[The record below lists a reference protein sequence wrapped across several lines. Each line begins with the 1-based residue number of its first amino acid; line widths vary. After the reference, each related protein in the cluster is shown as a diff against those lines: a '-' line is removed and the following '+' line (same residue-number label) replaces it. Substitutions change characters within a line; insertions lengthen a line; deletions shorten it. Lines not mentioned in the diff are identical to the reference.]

1 MTLREF
7 LDAAYALLVAEYQRL
22 GANLTDALAET
33 AMWRD
38 GGKEEEEGPVQPGY
52 ERRAA
57 ERAARSSEEVT
68 AAQNDQALA
77 MLQGMIA
84 GVSRV

>member
-22 GANLTDALAET
+22 GANLSDALLET
-33 AMWRD
+33 AFWRD
-38 GGKEEEEGPVQPGY
+38 GGKEEEDGPIAAQQ
-52 ERRAA
+52 RAPQ
-57 ERAARSSEEVT
+57 RAVEDVT
-68 AAQNDQALA
+68 AAKNDQSLQ
-77 MLQGMIA
+77 MLQQMIA

>member
-22 GANLTDALAET
+22 GANLSDALLET
-33 AMWRD
+33 AFWRD
-38 GGKEEEEGPVQPGY
+38 GGKEEEEDGPIAAQQ
-52 ERRAA
+52 RAPQ
-57 ERAARSSEEVT
+57 RAVEDVT
-68 AAQNDQALA
+68 AAQNDQSLQ
-77 MLQGMIA
+77 MLQQMIA

>member
-7 LDAAYALLVAEYQRL
+7 LDAAYVLLVAEYQRL

-33 AMWRD
+33 ALWRD
-38 GGKEEEEGPVQPGY
+38 GGKKEEGPVQPAY
-52 ERRAA
+52 QRRTAQ
-57 ERAARSSEEVT
+57 RSEEEVT
-68 AAQNDQALA
+68 AAQNDQSLQ
-77 MLQGMIA
+77 MLQQMIA